1 MAHRDTRAVRIGPHD
16 LSMNTSR
23 AVEFQLE
30 PPSLGHAVS
39 VRLRDFKDRWFAVA
53 ECRAVRHSGLGST
66 AREALVAALA
76 PLGPKATAALMAEP
90 AMFGASLK
98 VLAR

>member
-1 MAHRDTRAVRIGPHD
+1 M
-16 LSMNTSR
+16 SNSR

-30 PPSLGHAVS
+30 PPSLGYAVS
-39 VRLRDFKDRWFAVA
+39 VRLRDFSDRWFAVA
-53 ECRAVRHSGLGST
+53 ESRDVRHSGLGST

-76 PLGPKATAALMAEP
+76 PLGPRTTTALMADP
-90 AMFGASLK
+90 AMFGASAM